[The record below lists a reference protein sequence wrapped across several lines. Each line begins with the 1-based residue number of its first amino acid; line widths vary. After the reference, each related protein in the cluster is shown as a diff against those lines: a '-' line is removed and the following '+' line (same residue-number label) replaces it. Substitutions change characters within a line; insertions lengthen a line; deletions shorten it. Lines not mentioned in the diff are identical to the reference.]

1 MPARQRGWVRKRK
14 RSWQACWRENGRIRT
29 RSGFPSKTVAEDWL
43 DSHLDHG
50 KARRGRAITFREHV
64 ERYLRVHGATVE
76 PSTIKTLRERL
87 GADLERH
94 EDAEQRRRPMPRPR
108 TYRTA
113 IEAFGDLTLAE
124 LELMSVEIAEWQTML
139 PPRYRHAIMRALRQV
154 LGAAVRWKLI
164 RENPAKEAGPNPK
177 PPRVEMAFFASISD
191 VDKVADE
198 LGERFGAIVVFGV
211 ETGLRPEEWIALERR
226 DIDRKT
232 GVVKVRRVCVDGVIK
247 EYGKTSRFRRD
258 VPLTA
263 RAVAAL
269 DSLPPRLE
277 TPLLFPAAKGGL
289 INIDNWRRRD
299 WRPAIE
305 AAGLD
310 VPVTPY
316 SMRHTYAS
324 FALAAGVSIFDLS
337 RLMGTSVKMIDETY
351 GHLVRD
357 SHDRVRH
364 ALEERARRDLPRQS
378 SSSADG

>member
-1 MPARQRGWVRKRK
+1 MPARQRGWVRKR
-14 RSWQACWRENGRIRT
+14 RSSWQACWRENGRIRT
-29 RSGFPSKTVAEDWL
+29 RSGFSSKTVAEDWL
-43 DSHLDHG
+43 DDHLRSG
-50 KARRGRAITFREHV
+50 TPRRGRDATFREHV
-64 ERYLRVHGATVE
+64 ERYLRIHGATVE
-76 PSTIKTLRERL
+76 PSTIQTLRERL
-87 GADLERH
+87 GVVVERH
-94 EDAEQRRRPMPRPR
+94 QDAEQRRYQRARPR

-113 IEAFGDLTLAE
+113 VEAFGEVTLAE
-124 LELMSVEIAEWQTML
+124 LELMSVEIAEWQTTL

-177 PPRVEMAFFASISD
+177 PPRIEMAFFASIAD
-191 VDKVADE
+191 VDSVADE
-198 LGERFGAIVVFGV
+198 LGERFGPIVVFGV

-226 DIDRKT
+226 DIDRKA
-232 GVVKVRRVCVDGVIK
+232 GVVKVRHVCVDGVVK

-289 INIDNWRRRD
+289 INIDNWRRRE
-299 WRPAIE
+299 WRPAVE

-310 VPVTPY
+310 LALTPY

-324 FALAAGVSIFDLS
+324 FALAAGVSIFDLA

-357 SHDRVRH
+357 SHDRVRQ
-364 ALEERARRDLPRQS
+364 ALEERARRDLPHQS
-378 SSSADG
+378 SRTADS